1 MLQSTKKSL
10 KNWFSR
16 VNSPSV
22 LLFCQG
28 VVLRKAERRI
38 EGRQLQDKT
47 RYALRMTSPPIWGTF

>member
-22 LLFCQG
+22 WTENDAC
-28 VVLRKAERRI
+28 EDI
-38 EGRQLQDKT
+38 LQKHVKKEVKKPKKWIFPQKKDE
-47 RYALRMTSPPIWGTF
+47 I